1 MSRRLQRI
9 DVAHDG
15 TTFNDLLI
23 PAVGHK
29 HEVLGWSS
37 FLVATSGTVY
47 LGVLKPDTTFWFF
60 DQLNFDATRYVR
72 ERQFSGLSIY
82 HGEKL
87 QCAFSGTGFAAG
99 SVSIEYVDVDF
110 T

>member
-1 MSRRLQRI
+1 VSRRLERV

-29 HEVLGWSS
+29 FEVLGWSS
-37 FLVATSGTVY
+37 FLVASTGTVY
-47 LGVLKPDTTFWFF
+47 LGVLKEDTTFWFI
-60 DQLNFDATRYVR
+60 DQLNWDAARYVR
-72 ERQFSGLSIY
+72 ETQFSGYSIY
-82 HGEKL
+82 NGEVL

-99 SVSIEYVDVDF
+99 SVTIEYVDVDF